1 MRWLLF
7 LSRVALICNICY
19 LVMIVS
25 RYLKVDNIPMTIQ
38 NTVLVLAFSGIL
50 LNLFVSIAWLISI
63 ARGKKI
69 VPIILGIVNLLFLVL
84 ELVNSALGLY

>member
-25 RYLKVDNIPMTIQ
+25 RYLKVDNIPMAIQ
-38 NTVLVLAFSGIL
+38 STVLVLAFSGIL
-50 LNLFVSIAWLISI
+50 LNLFVSIAWLINI
-63 ARGKKI
+63 ARNKKI